1 MGECHEIIVISNL
14 GNTFNKIKK
23 IGGYKLIRKKDVRH
37 MPFTFIIAPIVLVSL
52 IFVVVITSN
61 EMIEE
66 KEFIVSLSCPEL
78 KEYTQNQIIDSKLY
92 FGHEVY
98 LSYAE
103 ERYDSSC

>member
-1 MGECHEIIVISNL
+1 
-14 GNTFNKIKK
+14 
-23 IGGYKLIRKKDVRH
+23 

-52 IFVVVITSN
+52 TFVIVITSG

-66 KEFIVSLSCPEL
+66 KGFIVNLSCPEL

>member
-1 MGECHEIIVISNL
+1 MIS
-14 GNTFNKIKK
+14 
-23 IGGYKLIRKKDVRH
+23 KKDLKS

-52 IFVVVITSN
+52 TFVIVITSS

-66 KEFIVSLSCPEL
+66 KELIVNLSCPEL
-78 KEYTQNQIIDSKLY
+78 KEYTQDQIVESKLY

-103 ERYDSSC
+103 ERYYDSC